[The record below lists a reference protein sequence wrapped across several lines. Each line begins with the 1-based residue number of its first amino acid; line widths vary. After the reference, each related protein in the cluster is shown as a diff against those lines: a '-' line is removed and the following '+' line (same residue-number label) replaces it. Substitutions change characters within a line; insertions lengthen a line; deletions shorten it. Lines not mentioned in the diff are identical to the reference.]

1 MNATLQCLA
10 HIKKISDI
18 ILLII
23 KEIKSLQMLKYRL
36 TKAYAKVVNGIWFP
50 EEGKRSF
57 APKEFKKVIGEMN
70 SLFAPIG
77 AMMQKIY

>member
-1 MNATLQCLA
+1 MFSTYKKNIRY
-10 HIKKISDI
+10 HIVNYKRNKKFTDV
-18 ILLII
+18 
-23 KEIKSLQMLKYRL
+23 KKYRL
-36 TKAYAKVVNGIWFP
+36 TKAYTEVVNGIWFP

-70 SLFAPIG
+70 SLFAPTA